1 MTEVEKRENEALKKC
16 LKEAFGYSDEQL
28 RKEMEEAE
36 QSLNDSDFPGAEER
50 IYQKIME
57 REAAEE
63 KAADANADV
72 PDGRKVIRL
81 RKKRVFLVAVL
92 AAAFVGLL
100 GLTAVGEKSYFFR
113 MREVNKGIIFNIED
127 NLQKVSSLEHAY
139 EEIEN
144 HLGIE
149 MLKLN
154 YIPPKLQ
161 IEEISIEDGWS
172 EIRFDYDGKKIYYV
186 QAKKHSETSIGV
198 NSDRKE
204 KNSIWNDWLKKEIT
218 FNESKLEGGQSEY
231 EAQIIIEDVLYS
243 IYGKME
249 IEEFTNIVKNLSF
262 Y

>member
-1 MTEVEKRENEALKKC
+1 
-16 LKEAFGYSDEQL
+16 
-28 RKEMEEAE
+28 
-36 QSLNDSDFPGAEER
+36 
-50 IYQKIME
+50 
-57 REAAEE
+57 
-63 KAADANADV
+63 
-72 PDGRKVIRL
+72 
-81 RKKRVFLVAVL
+81 
-92 AAAFVGLL
+92 
-100 GLTAVGEKSYFFR
+100 
-113 MREVNKGIIFNIED
+113 
-127 NLQKVSSLEHAY
+127 
-139 EEIEN
+139 
-144 HLGIE
+144 

-172 EIRFDYDGKKIYYV
+172 EIRFDYDGNKIYYV